1 MAYIYKITNTING
14 KAYVGQ
20 TIYSLEKRFTDHVSD
35 STRSSHRKRPLYK
48 AMLKYGK
55 SAFTIEVIEELPADA
70 ELLNCREI
78 YWIAKLHTFCKDPLG
93 PGYNATLGGGSKMLY
108 DRQAVIE
115 YLHTNNCVKDAAIAF
130 NCTKDTIIDIA
141 KAADITVKASTELVK
156 ELYSKP
162 INIYDLQNNLVHTV
176 GSVRSAAQWIRDNN
190 ISSAKGGAIR
200 AHISEVCRG
209 KRKTAYGF
217 VWKFVDK

>member
-20 TIYSLEKRFTDHVSD
+20 TLYSLEKRFADHVKD
-35 STRSSHRKRPLYK
+35 STKSVHSKRPLYK
-48 AMLKYGK
+48 AMLKYGCA
-55 SAFTIEVIEELPADA
+55 AFSIEIVEELPNDP
-70 ELLNCREI
+70 EVLNNREI
-78 YWIAKLHTFCKDPLG
+78 YWITKFHTYCKDPLG

-108 DRQAVIE
+108 DRQAIIQ
-115 YLHTNNCVKDAAIAF
+115 YLHKNNCVKDASVAF

-141 KAADITVKASTELVK
+141 KAANITVKTGPELVK

-162 INIYDLQNNLVHTV
+162 INIYNLQNTLVHTV
-176 GSVRSAAQWIRDNN
+176 SSVREAEQWIRDHN
-190 ISSAKGGAIR
+190 ISNAKGGAIR
-200 AHISEVCRG
+200 AHISEACRG

-217 VWKFVDK
+217 IWRFVDN